1 MMHTDVVYKIEY
13 KDCVLYVDQREDSQ
27 KELANIETISIET
40 QTKNQEYRLEQH
52 DFDWDNVK
60 MLDQEKILNKRLI
73 SEMIFIH
80 KQKNSLNI

>member
-1 MMHTDVVYKIEY
+1 
-13 KDCVLYVDQREDSQ
+13 VDQREDSQ